1 MFPVSNGSNLHP
13 HNLDILLQRH
23 LVKQFLSS
31 SAIIPGLTPPDLHPL
46 ELLQPLAGSPADEV
60 VAEAGGRVA
69 VRGEARPVA
78 VDVVRLGALQQI
90 VGGGVLAP
98 GWNKNK
104 HVNSVQF

>member
-1 MFPVSNGSNLHP
+1 MVRVLFPVSNGGDLYT
-13 HNLDILLQRH
+13 HNLNIFRQRH
-23 LVKQFLSS
+23 LVKPFLSS
-31 SAIIPGLTPPDLHPL
+31 LIIPGLSPADLHPL

-98 GWNKNK
+98 
-104 HVNSVQF
+104 S

>member
-1 MFPVSNGSNLHP
+1 MSNGSDLHP
-13 HNLDILLQRH
+13 HNLNIFRQRH
-23 LVKQFLSS
+23 LEKPFLSS
-31 SAIIPGLTPPDLHPL
+31 STIIPGFSPPDLHPL
-46 ELLQPLAGSPADEV
+46 ELLQPLAGSAADEV

-98 GWNKNK
+98 
-104 HVNSVQF
+104 S